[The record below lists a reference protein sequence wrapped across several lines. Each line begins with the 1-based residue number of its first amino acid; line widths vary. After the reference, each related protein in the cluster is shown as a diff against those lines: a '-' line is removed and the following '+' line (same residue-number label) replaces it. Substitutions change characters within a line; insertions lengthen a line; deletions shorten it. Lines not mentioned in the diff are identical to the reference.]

1 RTMPGIY
8 DRDLSKAVISRKM
21 NLIAGFWFLATPEV
35 IDDDKKMKQ
44 QKEKILRVIRNNLH
58 KKYIIAWNLGND
70 VLHDLASQT
79 YKPDYFYYEQ
89 KYIAWLEDL
98 CSEIRK
104 VDTVRPLVMD
114 LDWDANGR
122 KQFHNYKDHIPQ
134 INTYMLAVNLKDS
147 ALVNEPLEQG
157 MTWGK
162 VDVRLWPHVPG
173 IQRSGTV
180 PQWQDIETTSYVKL
194 NGLLDV
200 EGRKKQWY
208 SDVLNFWG
216 NEQTTPSAIPEIRI
230 LKPALLT
237 FPNDKLVYHVV
248 YKEKNSNLWKLF
260 NGDEMNIRFEWYL
273 VRVDRYGNTMFMN
286 RVSNERYLE
295 LKIPPNPQSYR
306 LYVEAISG
314 QDVKMINTTLNT
326 PLE

>member
-1 RTMPGIY
+1 
-8 DRDLSKAVISRKM
+8 
-21 NLIAGFWFLATPEV
+21 
-35 IDDDKKMKQ
+35 
-44 QKEKILRVIRNNLH
+44 
-58 KKYIIAWNLGND
+58 
-70 VLHDLASQT
+70 LHDLASQT
-79 YKPDYFYYEQ
+79 SKPDYFYYEQ

-122 KQFHNYKDHIPQ
+122 KQFHNYKDHIQQ

-208 SDVLNFWG
+208 GDVLNFWG

-248 YKEKNSNLWKLF
+248 YK
-260 NGDEMNIRFEWYL
+260 R
-273 VRVDRYGNTMFMN
+273 
-286 RVSNERYLE
+286 
-295 LKIPPNPQSYR
+295 KIATFGSC
-306 LYVEAISG
+306 LMVM
-314 QDVKMINTTLNT
+314 K
-326 PLE
+326 